1 MIPYSTQEISKADM
15 RAVAR
20 VLRSDWLTQ
29 GPAVERFERALA
41 RYAGTRFAVALSS
54 GTAAL
59 HAAYFAAGVTK
70 GDEVIVPALT
80 YVATSN
86 PAVFL
91 GATVSFA
98 DIDSSYGTVN
108 VGDVKTKISARTKVI
123 APVDYGGRPAPMRE
137 LRALARKHK
146 ILLIADA
153 AHSLGARYR
162 GKAAGSLADM
172 SILSFHPVK
181 SITTG
186 EGGAVLTDNASF
198 ADRVRLFRSHGITTD
213 PRRHEGKGHATWY
226 QEMQFLGY
234 NYRMTDIAAALG
246 ESQLRRLDR
255 IIERRRSAA
264 GRYRVFL
271 RDIPDLVLP
280 AEERSY
286 ERSAWHLYPVRLAG
300 RMAGHREDVFTR
312 LRDAGIGVQV
322 HYIPV
327 YRHPFYERL
336 GYGGRPCPNAE
347 AFAATEISLPLFASI
362 TQRQQSYIARTL
374 RGIVKS
380 L

>member
-137 LRALARKHK
+137 LRALA
-146 ILLIADA
+146 
-153 AHSLGARYR
+153 
-162 GKAAGSLADM
+162 
-172 SILSFHPVK
+172 
-181 SITTG
+181 
-186 EGGAVLTDNASF
+186 
-198 ADRVRLFRSHGITTD
+198 
-213 PRRHEGKGHATWY
+213 
-226 QEMQFLGY
+226 
-234 NYRMTDIAAALG
+234 
-246 ESQLRRLDR
+246 
-255 IIERRRSAA
+255 
-264 GRYRVFL
+264 
-271 RDIPDLVLP
+271 
-280 AEERSY
+280 
-286 ERSAWHLYPVRLAG
+286 
-300 RMAGHREDVFTR
+300 
-312 LRDAGIGVQV
+312 
-322 HYIPV
+322 
-327 YRHPFYERL
+327 
-336 GYGGRPCPNAE
+336 
-347 AFAATEISLPLFASI
+347 
-362 TQRQQSYIARTL
+362 
-374 RGIVKS
+374 
-380 L
+380 

>member
-1 MIPYSTQEISKADM
+1 MIPYSTQDISKADM

-70 GDEVIVPALT
+70 GDDVIVPALT
-80 YVATSN
+80 YAATSN

-91 GATVSFA
+91 GATVRFA
-98 DIDSSYGTVN
+98 DIDSSYGTVD
-108 VGDVKTKISARTKVI
+108 VGDVQTKISARTKVI

-146 ILLIADA
+146 ILLVADA

-213 PRRHEGKGHATWY
+213 PRRHVRKGHAAWY
-226 QEMQFLGY
+226 QEMQLLGY
-234 NYRMTDIAAALG
+234 NYRMTDLAAALG

-255 IIERRRSAA
+255 IVERRRSAA
-264 GRYRVFL
+264 GRYRVLL

-300 RMAGHREDVFTR
+300 RMAGKREDVFTR

-336 GYGGRPCPNAE
+336 GYGRRPCPNAE

-374 RGIVKS
+374 RGILKT

>member
-1 MIPYSTQEISKADM
+1 
-15 RAVAR
+15 
-20 VLRSDWLTQ
+20 
-29 GPAVERFERALA
+29 
-41 RYAGTRFAVALSS
+41 
-54 GTAAL
+54 
-59 HAAYFAAGVTK
+59 VTK
-70 GDEVIVPALT
+70 GDDVIVPALT
-80 YVATSN
+80 YAATSN
-86 PAVFL
+86 AAVFL

-98 DIDSSYGTVN
+98 DIDTNYGTVN
-108 VGDVKTKISARTKVI
+108 VGDVEKKVSERTKVI

-137 LRALARKHK
+137 LGTLARKHK

-186 EGGAVLTDNASF
+186 EGGAVLTNHASF

-213 PRRHEGKGHATWY
+213 PRRHVRKGHAAWY
-226 QEMQFLGY
+226 QEMQLLGY
-234 NYRMTDIAAALG
+234 NYRMTDLAAALG

-255 IIERRRSAA
+255 IVARRRSAA
-264 GRYRVFL
+264 ERYRVLL

-286 ERSAWHLYPVRLAG
+286 ERSAWHLYPVRLA
-300 RMAGHREDVFTR
+300 RRIAGQRKEVFTR

-336 GYGGRPCPNAE
+336 GYGGGPCPNAE
-347 AFAATEISLPLFASI
+347 AFAATEISIPLFASI
-362 TQRQQSYIARTL
+362 TQQQQRYIARTL
-374 RGIVKS
+374 REIVKS

>member
-1 MIPYSTQEISKADM
+1 MIPYSTQDITKSDM

-20 VLRSDWLTQ
+20 VLRSGWLTQ
-29 GPAVERFERALA
+29 GPVVERFERALA

-70 GDEVIVPALT
+70 GDDVIVPALT
-80 YVATSN
+80 YAATSN
-86 PAVFL
+86 TAVFL

-98 DIDSSYGTVN
+98 DIDRNYGTVD
-108 VGDVKTKISARTKVI
+108 VGDVQAKISERTKVI

-137 LRALARKHK
+137 LRALARKHNV
-146 ILLIADA
+146 LLVADA

-172 SILSFHPVK
+172 SVLSFHPVK

-186 EGGAVLTDNASF
+186 EGGAVLTDHASF
-198 ADRVRLFRSHGITTD
+198 AERVRLFRSHGITTD
-213 PRRHEGKGHATWY
+213 PRRHARKGHAAWY
-226 QEMQFLGY
+226 QEMQLLGY
-234 NYRMTDIAAALG
+234 NYRMTDLAAALG
-246 ESQLRRLDR
+246 KNQLRRLDR
-255 IIERRRSAA
+255 IVERRRSAA
-264 GRYRVFL
+264 GRYRAL
-271 RDIPDLVLP
+271 LHDMPDLVLP

-300 RMAGHREDVFTR
+300 RMAGQRDDVFTR

-336 GYGGRPCPNAE
+336 GYGGKPCPNAE
-347 AFAATEISLPLFASI
+347 TFAATEISLPLFAAI

-374 RGIVKS
+374 RKIVKTS
-380 L
+380 

>member
-1 MIPYSTQEISKADM
+1 MIPYSTQDISKADL

-20 VLRSDWLTQ
+20 VLGSDWLTQ

-41 RYAGTRFAVALSS
+41 KYAGTRFAVALSS

-59 HAAYFAAGVTK
+59 HAAYFAAGVTT
-70 GDEVIVPALT
+70 GDDVIVPALT
-80 YVATSN
+80 YAATSN
-86 PAVFL
+86 AALFL

-98 DIDSSYGTVN
+98 DIDSNYGIV
-108 VGDVKTKISARTKVI
+108 DVRDVQTKIGKRTKVI
-123 APVDYGGRPAPMRE
+123 TPVDYGGRPAPMRE

-153 AHSLGARYR
+153 AHSLGAHYH
-162 GKAAGSLADM
+162 GKPAGSLADM

-186 EGGAVLTDNASF
+186 EGGAVLTDDATF

-213 PRRHEGKGHATWY
+213 ARRHVRKGGSAWY
-226 QEMQFLGY
+226 QEMQLLGY
-234 NYRMTDIAAALG
+234 NYRMTDLAAALG

-255 IIERRRSAA
+255 LVERRRSAA
-264 GRYRVFL
+264 GRYRVLL

-280 AEERSY
+280 PQERSY

-300 RMAGHREDVFTR
+300 QMAAQRDEVFTR
-312 LRDAGIGVQV
+312 LREAGIGVQV

-327 YRHPFYERL
+327 YRHPYYERL
-336 GYGGRPCPNAE
+336 GYGGKTCPNAE
-347 AFAATEISLPLFASI
+347 AFAATEISLPLFSSI
-362 TQRQQSYIARTL
+362 TRQQQSYVARTL
-374 RGIVKS
+374 RNVVKT

>member
-1 MIPYSTQEISKADM
+1 MIPYSTQDISKADM

-29 GPAVERFERALA
+29 GPAVECFERALA

-80 YVATSN
+80 YAATSN
-86 PAVFL
+86 AALFL

-98 DIDSSYGTVN
+98 DIDSNYGTV
-108 VGDVKTKISARTKVI
+108 DVRDVQTKISARTKVI

-146 ILLIADA
+146 ILLVADA

-213 PRRHEGKGHATWY
+213 PRRHVRKEHAAWY
-226 QEMQFLGY
+226 QEMQLLGY
-234 NYRMTDIAAALG
+234 NYRMTDLAAALG

-255 IIERRRSAA
+255 IVGRRRSAA
-264 GRYRVFL
+264 RRYRGLL

-286 ERSAWHLYPVRLAG
+286 ECSAWHLYPVRVAG
-300 RMAGHREDVFTR
+300 RMAGKREAVFTR

-327 YRHPFYERL
+327 YHHPFYERL
-336 GYGGRPCPNAE
+336 GYGGKPCPNAE

-362 TQRQQSYIARTL
+362 TQRQQSTIARTL

>member
-1 MIPYSTQEISKADM
+1 MIPYSTQDISKADM

-41 RYAGTRFAVALSS
+41 RYTGTRFAVALSS

-70 GDEVIVPALT
+70 GDDVIVPALT
-80 YVATSN
+80 YAATSN
-86 PAVFL
+86 AAVFL
-91 GATVSFA
+91 GAAVTFA
-98 DIDSSYGTVN
+98 DIDSSYGTVD
-108 VGDVKTKISARTKVI
+108 VGDVQKKISERTKVI

-137 LRALARKHK
+137 LRSLARKHK

-153 AHSLGARYR
+153 AHSLGAHYR

-186 EGGAVLTDNASF
+186 EGGAVLTDDASF
-198 ADRVRLFRSHGITTD
+198 ADRARLFRSHGITTD
-213 PRRHEGKGHATWY
+213 PRRQARKGHAAWY
-226 QEMQFLGY
+226 QEMQLLGY
-234 NYRMTDIAAALG
+234 NYRMTDLAAALG

-255 IIERRRSAA
+255 IVERRRSAA
-264 GRYRVFL
+264 GRYRTLL

-286 ERSAWHLYPVRLAG
+286 EQSAWHLYPVRLAG
-300 RMAGHREDVFTR
+300 RMAGQRDEIFTR
-312 LRDAGIGVQV
+312 LRTAGIGVQV
-322 HYIPV
+322 HYMPV
-327 YRHPFYERL
+327 YRHPFYEQV
-336 GYGGRPCPNAE
+336 GFGGGPCPNAE
-347 AFAATEISLPLFASI
+347 AFAAAEISLPLFASI
-362 TQRQQSYIARTL
+362 TRQQQTYIARTL
-374 RGIVKS
+374 RRIVKT